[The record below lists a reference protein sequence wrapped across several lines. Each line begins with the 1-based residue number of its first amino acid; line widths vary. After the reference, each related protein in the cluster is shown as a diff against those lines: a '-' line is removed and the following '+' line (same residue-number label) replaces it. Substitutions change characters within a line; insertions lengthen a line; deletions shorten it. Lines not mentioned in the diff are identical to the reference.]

1 MTFDINFPLLYQA
14 SANNTCHRDSSKID
28 DAPLEWYH
36 VGIASAFILING
48 IISISFGLHLERS
61 LFVSAV
67 RCIVQLT
74 LMGLVLEDV
83 FRAQNPFIV
92 LAMILLLVFLGAN
105 EIVFNTSKKR
115 HTGMF
120 FSVLFSLGLSTMIIG
135 TIGSRYALNQERF
148 WDPQIFIP
156 TMGMLLGNC
165 MSAIAVATSFALN
178 QFSEQKE
185 KIEMYLSYGASRWEA
200 GRPVAV
206 EAIRLA
212 MLPTINSMSIIG
224 LISIPGMMT
233 GQIIG
238 GAPIMV
244 AVKYQQIIMFMISAS
259 TALGVLTTIFVCMFS
274 CIDNSHRL
282 RNDRISTS
290 KPWIFVKKDELLNN
304 IKRGI
309 VGLKDILLCC
319 FIKKA
324 DLEEESLGLLN
335 NRNS

>member
-1 MTFDINFPLLYQA
+1 MIFSLQA
-14 SANNTCHRDSSKID
+14 SENNTCHRDSSKID
-28 DAPLEWYH
+28 GSPLQWYH
-36 VGIASAFILING
+36 VEIASAFIIING
-48 IISISFGLHLERS
+48 VISMSFGLHLETS

-67 RCIVQLT
+67 RCVVQLT

-83 FRAQNPFIV
+83 FKAQNPYIV
-92 LAMILLLVFLGAN
+92 LAMILVLVFLGAN
-105 EIVFNTSKKR
+105 EIVFNKSKKR

-120 FSVLFSLGLSTMIIG
+120 LSVLFSLGLSTMVIG
-135 TIGSRYALNQERF
+135 TIGSRYALNQVKS

-156 TMGMLLGNC
+156 TMGMLLGNS
-165 MSAIAVATSFALN
+165 MSAIAVAISYALN
-178 QFSEQKE
+178 QLSEQKE
-185 KIEMYLSYGASRWEA
+185 KIEMYLSFGASRWEA

-206 EAIRLA
+206 ESIRLA

-238 GAPIMV
+238 GAPIMD

-259 TALGVLTTIFVCMFS
+259 TALGVLISVFVCMFS

-282 RNDRISTS
+282 RSDRISNS
-290 KPWIFVKKDELLNN
+290 KPWIFGKKDEFINS

-309 VGLKDILLCC
+309 IGLKNILLCC
-319 FIKKA
+319 CVKKE
-324 DLEEESLGLLN
+324 DNLEEESLGLL
-335 NRNS
+335 SS